1 MFIPNQVE
9 VHDADLK
16 AMIEGFAR
24 LAGRSADLTDLAVT
38 VSNPRKGGADGSAQF
53 TLAGTATII
62 RFEYHNKYP
71 SNSLMQALVTTFDP
85 TPPYALAFFG
95 SVFMVTRLNDLERS
109 ELNTALDPDG
119 ETFER
124 L

>member
-1 MFIPNQVE
+1 
-9 VHDADLK
+9 
-16 AMIEGFAR
+16 
-24 LAGRSADLTDLAVT
+24 
-38 VSNPRKGGADGSAQF
+38 
-53 TLAGTATII
+53 
-62 RFEYHNKYP
+62 
-71 SNSLMQALVTTFDP
+71 MQALVTTFDP